1 MEPEHIK
8 SRLKGAMT
16 ALVTPFSKSEVDLDG
31 LARLVRWQVDGGI
44 DGLVPC
50 GTTGEAPT
58 LSPEERLAVIRT
70 CVDAASGKVPVVA
83 GTGSNGTDATI
94 AATAA
99 AEAAGADAA
108 LVVTPYY
115 NKPTQEGLFRH
126 FEAVARA
133 VSIPIIAYN
142 VPSRTGVDLL
152 PATVERLADVP
163 GIVGL
168 KDATG
173 DLSRPQR
180 FPATLRDRFLLF
192 SGHDATAFGFN
203 TMGGSGTISVVANVA
218 PRLCADMHDACRNGD
233 HHSAR
238 MIHRSLRPMIAALE
252 LETNPIPVKY
262 ALQLMLGLKSDVR
275 LPLTDVLPETR
286 EAVRAAILALVAEM
300 HEARQADRVA

>member
-31 LARLVRWQVDGGI
+31 LARLVRWQIDGGI
-44 DGLVPC
+44 DGLVAC

-58 LSPEERLAVIRT
+58 LSSEERLAVIRT
-70 CVDAASGKVPVVA
+70 CVDAAGGKVPVVA

-192 SGHDATAFGFN
+192 SGHDATAFDFN

-218 PRLCADMHDACRNGD
+218 PRLCADMHEACRNGD
-233 HHSAR
+233 HHRAR
-238 MIHRSLRPMIAALE
+238 MIHHSLRPMIAALE
-252 LETNPIPVKY
+252 METNPIPVKY
-262 ALQLMLGLKSDVR
+262 ALQLMLGLKADLR
-275 LPLTDVLPETR
+275 LPLTEALPETR

-300 HEARQADRVA
+300 HEGRQVDRVA